1 MASRSSANTPV
12 IVSMALMGLLVVVL
26 FVLSVVFF
34 AKSQRLNT
42 DLTAAKDNLRIAVR
56 EADMTDRWEQLK
68 AEAARADMSVVR
80 YLDQTRSQ
88 AIRAVT
94 GSERDTPER
103 MNERIQEI
111 VTDPGRSLIAVISDR
126 DAEIARL
133 SSNLEEATRAQAR
146 AEESLRT
153 SDEQIKT
160 LRDEMSQTIASLL
173 AEIEG
178 YRANVQTNT
187 DEVTG
192 MKEWVDLRDQANQ
205 DEYLATI
212 TSLEAQANTL
222 LDENQI
228 LQARVQ
234 ELEAKNTTR
243 LGPPGESTLIDARVV
258 DVNAAGQSVYL
269 DIGRQQHVVIGMTFE
284 VYGNQVDLRPDANG
298 EYPFGKGTVE
308 VTSIEATSATAR
320 IIRENRGNPIVK
332 GDVVANAI
340 YDPSKVYSFVV
351 FGTFDRNNDGVAT
364 VRERQDIE
372 SIIADWG
379 GRVIAD
385 LDGSTDFLVLGQR
398 PVLPPRPGP
407 NDPVELT
414 VRYTQ
419 AQREQIKYDELF
431 ETAKRTGIPVLNQNR
446 LFTLTGLYARR

>member
-12 IVSMALMGLLVVVL
+12 IVSMALLGLLVVVL

-68 AEAARADMSVVR
+68 AEAARANMSVVR
-80 YLDQTRSQ
+80 YLDQTRSA

-160 LRDEMSQTIASLL
+160 LRDEMSQTISALL

-187 DEVTG
+187 DEVAG
-192 MKEWVDLRDQANQ
+192 MMEWVNERDQANQ
-205 DEYLATI
+205 DDYLATI
-212 TSLEAQANTL
+212 TSLETQATTL

-284 VYGNQVDLRPDANG
+284 VYGNQIDLRPDANG
-298 EYPFGKGTVE
+298 EYPLGKGTVE

-332 GDVVANAI
+332 GDVAANAI